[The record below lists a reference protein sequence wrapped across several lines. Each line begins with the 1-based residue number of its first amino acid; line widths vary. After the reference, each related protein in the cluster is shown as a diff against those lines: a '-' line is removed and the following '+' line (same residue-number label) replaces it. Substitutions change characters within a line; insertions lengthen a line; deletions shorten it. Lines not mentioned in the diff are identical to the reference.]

1 MVDAVC
7 HLNSLCKR
15 KATDDL
21 KDLLNDVAWH
31 KETLPLEMMAML
43 EQVDYDSSDT
53 ELHELLCRLNTGT
66 SATKDLLESSFAHLQ
81 SIAQRQNKNKKMNM
95 YTKWTYAIANPH
107 ATNSAP
113 QLFPDS
119 KDWVEASSF
128 GREKHEEFIKCG
140 SVRTEALPEVK
151 VGEHS
156 LFPHTAQDELLNC
169 VHFASII
176 KGTISMIK
184 GKNERIHH
192 FSPPAR

>member
-1 MVDAVC
+1 
-7 HLNSLCKR
+7 
-15 KATDDL
+15 
-21 KDLLNDVAWH
+21 
-31 KETLPLEMMAML
+31 
-43 EQVDYDSSDT
+43 
-53 ELHELLCRLNTGT
+53 
-66 SATKDLLESSFAHLQ
+66 
-81 SIAQRQNKNKKMNM
+81 M

-169 VHFASII
+169 VHVASII

-192 FSPPAR
+192 LFPSVIYVWNRYTLLRILSMIKSRHEIHPILFPK